1 MDWSRKKV
9 ILSEFNQMQNDK
21 YGIYIIA
28 NMWILAIMTI
38 SKLQSIEP
46 QEFGIEQGTVGY
58 I

>member
-1 MDWSRKKV
+1 MINMV
-9 ILSEFNQMQNDK
+9 
-21 YGIYIIA
+21 YIIA

-46 QEFGIEQGTVGY
+46 QEFGIEQGTMGY